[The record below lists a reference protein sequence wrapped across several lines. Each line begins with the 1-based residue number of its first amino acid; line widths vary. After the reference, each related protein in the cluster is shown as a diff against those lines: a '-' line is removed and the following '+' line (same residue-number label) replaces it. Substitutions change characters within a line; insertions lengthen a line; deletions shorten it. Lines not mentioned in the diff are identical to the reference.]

1 MLLTKLMLFTKK
13 ELLLR
18 LSRIKD
24 IRPCCRETNHTTLAS
39 LIWLPATLDVTQRCC
54 NRHSLWSMPR
64 PAGTPS
70 FIITYTHIPFLLYTI
85 QTTPISQILFVFLA
99 ASPIYIRSLLAHS
112 SLAFSLRLQSMD
124 HHHHHPPSSAVV
136 VPTGAAA
143 TSLATTVIN
152 SNNNYQQL
160 CCRWTGCSQRFSDPE
175 LLYAH
180 LTTDHVG
187 RKSTGNLCLTCHW
200 DHCHVT
206 VVKRDHIT
214 SHLRVHVPLKPHHC
228 SVCIF
233 IISSSHFAKLILL
246 YSIAT
251 SRSNV
256 PKILRSMK
264 RHILKSREQQ
274 QHVLHNIH

>member
-1 MLLTKLMLFTKK
+1 MLQPPLTLVNAKTSWNPFVHHH
-13 ELLLR
+13 
-18 LSRIKD
+18 IH
-24 IRPCCRETNHTTLAS
+24 N
-39 LIWLPATLDVTQRCC
+39 
-54 NRHSLWSMPR
+54 
-64 PAGTPS
+64 
-70 FIITYTHIPFLLYTI
+70 IPFLLYTI

-200 DHCHVT
+200 DHCYVT

-233 IISSSHFAKLILL
+233 IIS
-246 YSIAT
+246 
-251 SRSNV
+251 
-256 PKILRSMK
+256 
-264 RHILKSREQQ
+264 
-274 QHVLHNIH
+274 